1 MQNLSTNSLLSGAM
15 LLGAMLLS
23 NAMLRSIGLDMLRS
37 QHALRN

>member
-1 MQNLSTNSLLSGAM
+1 MQNLSINWLRSGAM

-23 NAMLRSIGLDMLRS
+23 NVMLRSIGLDMLIS